1 MAKCFGFKL
10 WVQRPCGQGCPS
22 FAIFFV
28 LYRISCVFYSM
39 CALDK
44 PLFLMA
50 FVAHQVL
57 YQWKSLHFSWQP
69 TLQCPVGLRR
79 NLQVTMYSGVWTQA
93 QTLISRFICYFP
105 PSCHLG
111 IHTFLKTL
119 HKCFISTITIK
130 SVGDGRKF
138 TSLHHTIIHGT
149 IVVQLCQLYRH
160 AKIL

>member
-1 MAKCFGFKL
+1 M
-10 WVQRPCGQGCPS
+10 
-22 FAIFFV
+22 
-28 LYRISCVFYSM
+28 
-39 CALDK
+39 
-44 PLFLMA
+44 
-50 FVAHQVL
+50 
-57 YQWKSLHFSWQP
+57 KSLHFSWQP

-79 NLQVTMYSGVWTQA
+79 NLQVTMYTGVWTQA

-105 PSCHLG
+105 PFIYEEDNTLG
-111 IHTFLKTL
+111 YILKSL
-119 HKCFISTITIK
+119 YKCFISSITIK